1 MAEISGKASY
11 VRVAVL
17 AAGLAVT
24 VVGGAWAAGEDDL
37 AFRLSPLGGAPMAVG
52 SARAAAGPDAAD
64 LDRYRRIFALQAEGR
79 MSEADA
85 LIAELGSRL
94 LMGHVLAQRY
104 LHPTAHVS
112 SYDELAR
119 WLDLYA
125 DLPQATRIHK
135 LATKRRPPY
144 AAEPRKP
151 VRAVTGTADSP
162 VERVRLAALGGVV
175 GPLRSAEP
183 PASARASKDLAAVK
197 AASSAER
204 QSRGASPNELWAAGL
219 AAWRL
224 GDHLHAAERFAALA
238 NHGKATPE
246 QTAAGA
252 FWSARSWRLA
262 RRPDLVDRFLRL
274 AASTGDPFYGR
285 IAGEMLG
292 DEAVV
297 ARTRSPRAE
306 LAAFGLP
313 ATRRAAALL
322 EVGESDLAIQ
332 ELTLAA
338 RRAPGETAA
347 RLTGILAELALP
359 DEPDDTR
366 RSAKGGKAYPIPRW
380 EPAGGYTVDRALVWA
395 IAKAES
401 GLRPNAI
408 SPRGAAGLM
417 QLMPDTAAAVA
428 RKLGVAYGGDRS
440 LLHPPTNLRLGQAY
454 LGKLRRLEAVGDSLI
469 HLLLAYNAG
478 IGRVEEWRRELAA
491 HGDDPLL
498 FIESV
503 PIRET
508 RDYVRKV
515 LVNLWRYEAQ
525 LGYDSPSLEA
535 LAANRW
541 PTYEQREPQPARAR
555 TDARKT

>member
-1 MAEISGKASY
+1 MAEISGKASF
-11 VRVAVL
+11 VRVAAL
-17 AAGLAVT
+17 AAGLASLL
-24 VVGGAWAAGEDDL
+24 VGGARAAGTDDL
-37 AFRLSPLGGAPMAVG
+37 AFRLRPIDAALTTTGT
-52 SARAAAGPDAAD
+52 ARATAGPDAAD
-64 LDRYRRIFALQAEGR
+64 LDRYRRIFALQAAGE
-79 MSEADA
+79 MAAADA
-85 LIAELGSRL
+85 LIAQLGSRI

-144 AAEPRKP
+144 AAAPRP
-151 VRAVTGTADSP
+151 PLREETTAAGSS
-162 VERVRLAALGGVV
+162 EGVRLAALGAVV

-183 PASARASKDLAAVK
+183 PASAQVAKDLATIKTAR
-197 AASSAER
+197 SAER
-204 QSRGASPNELWAAGL
+204 QSRGASPKELWSAGL

-238 NHGKATPE
+238 HHGKATAE
-246 QTAAGA
+246 QTAAGG
-252 FWSARSWRLA
+252 FWAARAWLLG
-262 RRPDLVDRFLRL
+262 RRPHLVDRFLRL
-274 AASTGDPFYGR
+274 AAATGDPFYGR
-285 IAGEMLG
+285 IAAELLG

-297 ARTRSPRAE
+297 TRARSPHAE
-306 LAAFGLP
+306 LAAIGLP

-322 EVGESDLAIQ
+322 EVGESELALQ
-332 ELTLAA
+332 ELALAA
-338 RRAPGETAA
+338 RRAPAETAA
-347 RLTGILAELALP
+347 RLTAIVAELALP
-359 DEPDDTR
+359 DDWGDATPPAAGR
-366 RSAKGGKAYPIPRW
+366 KADPIPRW

-401 GLRPNAI
+401 NLRPNAI

-417 QLMPDTAAAVA
+417 QLMPDTAASVA
-428 RKLGVAYGGDRS
+428 RKLGIAYGGHRS

-454 LGKLRRLEAVGDSLI
+454 LGKLRRLEAVGDNLI
-469 HLLLAYNAG
+469 HILLAYNAG
-478 IGRVEEWRRELAA
+478 IGRVEQWRRDLAA
-491 HGDDPLL
+491 HADDPLL
-498 FIESV
+498 FVESV
-503 PIRET
+503 PIRES

-515 LVNLWRYEAQ
+515 LAYLWRYEAQ
-525 LGYDSPSLEA
+525 LGHGSPSLAA

-541 PTYEQREPQPARAR
+541 PTYEHREPKPARAR

>member
-1 MAEISGKASY
+1 MAETAGKASF
-11 VRVAVL
+11 VRVAAL
-17 AAGLAVT
+17 AAGLAVSI
-24 VVGGAWAAGEDDL
+24 VGGARAAGEDDL
-37 AFRLSPLGGAPMAVG
+37 AFRLSLLGGAPTSGG

-64 LDRYRRIFALQAEGR
+64 LDRYRRIFALQADGR

-85 LIAELGSRL
+85 LIAELGSRI

-125 DLPQATRIHK
+125 DLPQAGRIHK
-135 LATKRRPPY
+135 LASKRRPPY
-144 AAEPRKP
+144 AAAPREP
-151 VRAVTGTADSP
+151 VREATTTTTPNEG
-162 VERVRLAALGGVV
+162 VRLAALGGVV
-175 GPLRSAEP
+175 GPLRPAEP
-183 PASARASKDLAAVK
+183 PTSPRVAKDLAAIK

-204 QSRGASPNELWAAGL
+204 QSRGASPKELWSAGL

-238 NHGKATPE
+238 NHGKAAPE

-252 FWSARSWRLA
+252 FWAARSWLLA
-262 RRPDLVDRFLRL
+262 RRPNLVDRFLRL
-274 AASTGDPFYGR
+274 AAATGDPFYGR
-285 IAGEMLG
+285 LAAELLG
-292 DEAVV
+292 DDEVV
-297 ARTRSPRAE
+297 ARTRNPRAE
-306 LAAFGLP
+306 LVAFGLP

-347 RLTGILAELALP
+347 RLTAVLAELALP
-359 DEPDDTR
+359 DEPGDAVL
-366 RSAKGGKAYPIPRW
+366 SAKGGKAYPIPRW
-380 EPAGGYTVDRALVWA
+380 EPAGGYTVDRTLVWA

-428 RKLGVAYGGDRS
+428 RKLGVAYGGHRS

-454 LGKLRRLEAVGDSLI
+454 LGKLRLLEAVGDSLI
-469 HLLLAYNAG
+469 HMLLAYNAG
-478 IGRVEEWRRELAA
+478 IGRVEEWRRDLAV

-498 FIESV
+498 FVESV
-503 PIRET
+503 PIRES

-515 LVNLWRYEAQ
+515 LANLWRYEAQ
-525 LGYDSPSLEA
+525 LGHDSPSLAA

-541 PTYEQREPQPARAR
+541 PTYEHREPKPARAR